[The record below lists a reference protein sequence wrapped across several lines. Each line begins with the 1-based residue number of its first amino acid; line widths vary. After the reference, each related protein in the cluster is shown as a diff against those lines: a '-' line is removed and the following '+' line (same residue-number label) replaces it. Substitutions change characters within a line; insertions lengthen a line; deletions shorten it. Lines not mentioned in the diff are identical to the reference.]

1 MDNSPSHFDL
11 RPNAPASLRD
21 CRGKS
26 DFVQPQIPTFP
37 ASHVRKHFSA
47 MMDEVMSSG
56 GVYII
61 RYKKERFLLSPAPI
75 EKSMLDVT
83 GVKSEVTMEQ
93 LVMAVG
99 SSERPG

>member
-1 MDNSPSHFDL
+1 
-11 RPNAPASLRD
+11 
-21 CRGKS
+21 
-26 DFVQPQIPTFP
+26 
-37 ASHVRKHFSA
+37 

-75 EKSMLDVT
+75 EKSMRDVT